1 MCEFFLLLFIFYLVF
16 VVKLINMF
24 VMEDIN
30 MKDENRYN
38 IIIIDNCSNKLIYIF
53 FFLFNFF

>member
-53 FFLFNFF
+53 FFFFD